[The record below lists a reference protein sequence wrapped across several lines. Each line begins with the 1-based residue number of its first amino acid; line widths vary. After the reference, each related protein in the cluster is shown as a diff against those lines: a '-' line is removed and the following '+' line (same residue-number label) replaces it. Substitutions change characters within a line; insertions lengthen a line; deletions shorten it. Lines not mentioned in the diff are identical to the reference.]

1 MLLCSFFGP
10 SGCAAERLNLSA
22 LRRLRL
28 RGTERQLP
36 LMGFKDHPKCFG
48 TKTYFSL
55 EGPGLQ
61 CLHCRPSSSRS
72 HASRS
77 SALVVSTTSAV
88 LAFQPVE
95 RCLHPSCRPW
105 GLHRPALTCL
115 STTSDPP
122 THCRPSKCSPHRQRP
137 PSSHHLLLSQR
148 LASWL
153 VAPLSSLAHVRRL
166 SALLR
171 CVGVN
176 RDLRVFLRW

>member
-48 TKTYFSL
+48 TKPYFGL

-77 SALVVSTTSAV
+77 TAPVVLTTTAASPSSRLSDVAIAHLDLGLHVVLPSPAFRQLQTLRHTVALRSVPLTASGLPPHTTCCFHSAWLHGWWLPSRRWLTSA
-88 LAFQPVE
+88 A
-95 RCLHPSCRPW
+95 
-105 GLHRPALTCL
+105 
-115 STTSDPP
+115 
-122 THCRPSKCSPHRQRP
+122 SPHCC
-137 PSSHHLLLSQR
+137 
-148 LASWL
+148 
-153 VAPLSSLAHVRRL
+153 VAWV
-166 SALLR
+166 
-171 CVGVN
+171 
-176 RDLRVFLRW
+176 